1 MTRATMLAAL
11 IGLGCVAHSAL
22 FWVGQLT
29 PKSGQLVSGL
39 YVIFYILWGIAL
51 LFDRSVMSA
60 FRIPSPLHYGS
71 LVWFLVTSIIGMGF
85 TWVLLS

>member
-1 MTRATMLAAL
+1 MLAAL

-29 PKSGQLVSGL
+29 PKSSQLISGL
-39 YVIFYILWGIAL
+39 YVLFYILWGICL

-60 FRIPSPLHYGS
+60 FRIPSSLHYGF